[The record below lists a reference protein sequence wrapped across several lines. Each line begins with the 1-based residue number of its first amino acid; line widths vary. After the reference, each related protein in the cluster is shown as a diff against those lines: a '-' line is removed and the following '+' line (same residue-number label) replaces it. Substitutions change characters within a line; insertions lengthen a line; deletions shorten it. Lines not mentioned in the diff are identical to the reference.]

1 MLSPATEGGFP
12 ETRWTRV
19 LAVQNGV
26 GSSPDADKALSEL
39 CEIYWLPIYAYARR
53 RGESPH
59 EAEDSTQEF
68 FSMVLSRELFAKA
81 DKDIGKLRTFLLGA
95 FNIFSA
101 ERNRAA
107 KRLKRGGG
115 QRFVPLDTEIGEHFL
130 KETRTLPADQRP
142 EFDRLWALTV
152 LRRAMRQVEDEYYKR
167 NQLRVFDR
175 LRPYIGFDDTP
186 DESEVAEHAKAMVMS
201 EGAVRV
207 AIHRLRQRFR
217 RKIEDELAQTMRSR
231 QEVEEEIRY
240 LIEILPSGANWTM

>member
-1 MLSPATEGGFP
+1 
-12 ETRWTRV
+12 
-19 LAVQNGV
+19 
-26 GSSPDADKALSEL
+26 
-39 CEIYWLPIYAYARR
+39 
-53 RGESPH
+53 
-59 EAEDSTQEF
+59 
-68 FSMVLSRELFAKA
+68 MVLSRELFAKA

-115 QRFVPLDTEIGEHFL
+115 QRFVPLDSEIGEHFL